1 MGKQIGTSCEEGF
14 FEFSGRLK
22 YSVMS
27 AKECALRDMVL
38 MGVSV
43 SYLNN
48 AKAIVEFTKTNE

>member
-1 MGKQIGTSCEEGF
+1 
-14 FEFSGRLK
+14 
-22 YSVMS
+22 MS

-48 AKAIVEFTKTNE
+48 AKAIVEYTKEEDNE

>member
-1 MGKQIGTSCEEGF
+1 
-14 FEFSGRLK
+14 
-22 YSVMS
+22 MS

-48 AKAIVEFTKTNE
+48 AKAIVEFTKEDNNE